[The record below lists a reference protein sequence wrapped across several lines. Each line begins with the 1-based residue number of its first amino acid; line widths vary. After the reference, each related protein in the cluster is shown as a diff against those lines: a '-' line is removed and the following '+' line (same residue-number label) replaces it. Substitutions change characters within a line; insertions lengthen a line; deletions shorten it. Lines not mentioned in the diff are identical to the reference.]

1 MVDYST
7 IQTLLDLHEQIL
19 DQEDGYWIK
28 IEAWQVEVTEHI
40 PHGIRYALTLHDPN
54 GARILGYDNAH
65 AVKVKG
71 RKYSGR
77 RLEFDHRHRHEDDA
91 GVPYLFKDANQ
102 LLVDFFEEVDKVLD
116 RVRGK

>member
-1 MVDYST
+1 
-7 IQTLLDLHEQIL
+7 
-19 DQEDGYWIK
+19 
-28 IEAWQVEVTEHI
+28 
-40 PHGIRYALTLHDPN
+40 LTLHDPN

-65 AVKVKG
+65 AVKVKV
-71 RKYSGR
+71 RIYSGR

-102 LLVDFFEEVDKVLD
+102 LLADFFEEVDKVLD